1 MITRLPLYVKIAS
14 IFIILTL
21 LFYTFFIA
29 QGIILPLG
37 FSFLM
42 AVLLFPL
49 EKLIARIGLPRVL
62 CILLSLI
69 VAIVVLV
76 ALIMLLSYQVS
87 SFIKDLPAIKKN
99 LADFFN
105 NAQNWIDD
113 TFHFSKQQQNQVI
126 SNAQKDGMGNAKAV
140 AGTTLDVLT
149 TSLGTMMLVPI
160 YTFLFMYYRNHLIMF
175 TIKLFED
182 KHAKLVSDVI
192 TKIRNV
198 VQQYVSGLLIETSCV
213 AALNCIGLLVLGV
226 PYAILLG
233 VIGAILNL
241 IPYIGG
247 LIALI
252 LTGIVTLSN
261 TGDTYKTLGSIA
273 VYFVVQF
280 IDNNFLVPR
289 IIGSSVKLN
298 ALVSILAVLIGGSLC
313 GVGGM
318 FLSLPF
324 VAICKVIFDHV
335 EELKPWGMLL
345 GDEDDARWNK
355 LKKRNTPKSRTPAK
369 RLNWLTMIYTKKL
382 HHHLCSQGIF
392 YNTVCS
398 FLKY

>member
-1 MITRLPLYVKIAS
+1 MTTRIPLYAKIAC
-14 IFIILTL
+14 IFLVFATI
-21 LFYTFFIA
+21 FFTFFIA

-37 FSFLM
+37 FSFLI

-49 EKLIARIGLPRVL
+49 EKLFAKINLPRVIA
-62 CILLSLI
+62 ILLSLVVATVVI
-69 VAIVVLV
+69 VG
-76 ALIMLLSYQVS
+76 LIMFLSYQVS
-87 SFIKDLPAIKKN
+87 SFIDDLPAIKKN
-99 LADFFN
+99 LTDFFFT
-105 NAQNWIDD
+105 AQNWIDN
-113 TFHFSKQQQNQVI
+113 TFHITKQQQNQVI
-126 SNAQKDGMGNAKAV
+126 NDAQKDGMGNAQKV
-140 AGTTLDVLT
+140 AGTTLGVLT
-149 TSLGTMMLVPI
+149 ASLGTLMLVPI

-175 TIKLFED
+175 TIKLFDD
-182 KHAKLVSDVI
+182 KHARTVSGVI
-192 TKIRNV
+192 SKIRNV
-198 VQQYVSGLLIETSCV
+198 VQQYVSGLLIETGCV
-213 AALNCIGLLVLGV
+213 AVLNSIGLLIIGV

-247 LIALI
+247 LIALL
-252 LTGIVTLSN
+252 LTAIVTLSN

-298 ALVSILAVLIGGSLC
+298 ALVSILAVLVGGALC

-345 GDEDDARWNK
+345 GDEDDARWHK
-355 LKKRNTPKSRTPAK
+355 LKKRNSTK
-369 RLNWLTMIYTKKL
+369 RKEVT
-382 HHHLCSQGIF
+382 Q
-392 YNTVCS
+392 
-398 FLKY
+398 

>member
-1 MITRLPLYVKIAS
+1 MITRIPLYVKITC
-14 IFIILTL
+14 ILL
-21 LFYTFFIA
+21 LITILFFTFFIA

-37 FSFLM
+37 FSFLI

-49 EKLIARIGLPRVL
+49 EKLFGRIGLPRVI

-69 VAIVVLV
+69 IATVVVV
-76 ALIMLLSYQVS
+76 ALIMFLSYQVS
-87 SFIKDLPAIKKN
+87 SFIDDLPAIKKN
-99 LADFFN
+99 LTDFFS
-105 NAQNWIDD
+105 NAQVWIDH

-126 SNAQKDGMGNAKAV
+126 TDAQKDGMGNAKAV
-140 AGTTLDVLT
+140 AGTTLGVLT
-149 TSLGTMMLVPI
+149 ASLATLMLVPI
-160 YTFLFMYYRNHLIMF
+160 YTFLFMYYRSHLIMF
-175 TIKLFED
+175 TIKIFDD
-182 KHAKLVSDVI
+182 KHASIVARVVS
-192 TKIRNV
+192 KIREV
-198 VQQYVSGLLIETSCV
+198 IHQYVSGLLIETSCV
-213 AALNCIGLLVLGV
+213 AVLNSVGLLIIGA

-247 LIALI
+247 LISLV
-252 LTGIVTLSN
+252 LTAIVTLSN
-261 TGDTYKTLGSIA
+261 TGDTYKTLGSIGIF
-273 VYFVVQF
+273 FVVQF

-298 ALVSILAVLIGGSLC
+298 ALVSILAVLIGGALC
-313 GVGGM
+313 GIGGM

-355 LKKRNTPKSRTPAK
+355 LKKRKPAV
-369 RLNWLTMIYTKKL
+369 KK
-382 HHHLCSQGIF
+382 QPAA
-392 YNTVCS
+392 
-398 FLKY
+398 